1 MNTMSRPDL
10 PVVVIGAG
18 PVGLAA
24 AAHLVER
31 GLRPLV
37 LERGENVGVALG
49 GGQLAGDRTAAR
61 EVRLVLRELG
71 VCKSDPPQDFRS
83 DGRCGGPALVP
94 VVARRVHIAER
105 NDTGSRGTGTGR

>member
-37 LERGENVGVALG
+37 LERGENVGGALG

-61 EVRLVLRELG
+61 EVRLVLPETG
-71 VCKSDPPQDFRS
+71 VCNSDPTEAVGRS
-83 DGRCGGPALVP
+83 EE
-94 VVARRVHIAER
+94 RRVGDR
-105 NDTGSRGTGTGR
+105 GGRTCRSRGAPDHR

>member
-1 MNTMSRPDL
+1 MLRRQRLRRQRKRSGDALSDLFFGTAVPGSRKDRTMNTMSRPDL

-37 LERGENVGVALG
+37 LERGANVVGAIG
-49 GGQLAGDRTAAR
+49 GRKIAGDCRAAR
-61 EVRLVLRELG
+61 KSRLGLTET
-71 VCKSDPPQDFRS
+71 
-83 DGRCGGPALVP
+83 
-94 VVARRVHIAER
+94 
-105 NDTGSRGTGTGR
+105 TGSTREPP

>member
-1 MNTMSRPDL
+1 MLRRQRLRRQRKRSGDALSDLFFGTAVPGRRKDRTMNTMSRPDL

-37 LERGENVGVALG
+37 LERGTRVGAALHAWG
-49 GGQLAGDRTAAR
+49 PVTVFSPRPSTPTQ
-61 EVRLVLRELG
+61 
-71 VCKSDPPQDFRS
+71 PPR
-83 DGRCGGPALVP
+83 PLP
-94 VVARRVHIAER
+94 PE
-105 NDTGSRGTGTGR
+105 

>member
-1 MNTMSRPDL
+1 MLRRQRLRRQRKRSGDALSDLFFGTAVPGSRKDRTMNTMSRPDL

-37 LERGENVGVALG
+37 LERGENVVGALG

-61 EVRLVLRELG
+61 RVRLVLPG
-71 VCKSDPPQDFRS
+71 KVGKAS
-83 DGRCGGPALVP
+83 GRV
-94 VVARRVHIAER
+94 R
-105 NDTGSRGTGTGR
+105 

>member
-37 LERGENVGVALG
+37 LERGENVGGALG

-61 EVRLVLRELG
+61 EVRLVLPETG
-71 VCKSDPPQDFRS
+71 VCNSDPTEAF
-83 DGRCGGPALVP
+83 GAAGCWGGPALAAVDEIGR
-94 VVARRVHIAER
+94 AACRGRVCEYV
-105 NDTGSRGTGTGR
+105 

>member
-10 PVVVIGAG
+10 PVVVIGAC

-37 LERGENVGVALG
+37 LERGENVGGALG
-49 GGQLAGDRTAAR
+49 GGQLAGDRTAAH
-61 EVRLVLRELG
+61 EVRLVLPETG
-71 VCKSDPPQDFRS
+71 VCNSDPTEAV
-83 DGRCGGPALVP
+83 GAAGCCGGPALVA
-94 VVARRVHIAER
+94 VDACCVKDAEAKAQ
-105 NDTGSRGTGTGR
+105 GKGGCGCA

>member
-37 LERGENVGVALG
+37 LERGKSVGAALLDWG
-49 GGQLAGDRTAAR
+49 HVQVFSPWRYNIDEAAR
-61 EVRLVLRELG
+61 RLLEEAGWQEPEPEAMPTGAELRSEEHTSELQSLMRISYA
-71 VCKSDPPQDFRS
+71 VFCLKKK
-83 DGRCGGPALVP
+83 
-94 VVARRVHIAER
+94 
-105 NDTGSRGTGTGR
+105 